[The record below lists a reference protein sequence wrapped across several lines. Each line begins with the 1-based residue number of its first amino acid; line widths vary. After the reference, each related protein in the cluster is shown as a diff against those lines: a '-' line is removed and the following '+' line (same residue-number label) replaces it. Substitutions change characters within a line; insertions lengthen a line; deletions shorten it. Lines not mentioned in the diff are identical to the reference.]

1 MSSPLWSP
9 GKSNNPSLVK
19 LNKLA
24 KAKDFSELHKWSI
37 DNSADF
43 WRFVV
48 SDSEI
53 VGDFGDTA
61 ISGSGFFKTEFFP
74 GAKLNVVDTLLKGD
88 PDQIVITEISES
100 GQRRT
105 FTRGEVRK
113 LANQVAQSLLSAG
126 VVEGDVVAACV
137 ANTAD
142 VVSFALGALKIGAI
156 FSSTSADFGAAT
168 VLDRFQQ
175 ISPKVLL
182 VTSGYEYNG
191 KEIDCLEKIS
201 EIVAGLPS
209 LVKVVSIGSK
219 PNPYLSFSEWL
230 SASDGTP
237 EISVKGSFNRPGF
250 ILFSSGTTGKP
261 KCIVHSAAGVLLKT
275 LSEQRY
281 HLDIH
286 DGDKVFYFTTCGWM
300 MWNWL
305 VASLATGA
313 GIVLFDGNPMH
324 PAPERLFDL
333 AEAEELTFLGVSAKY
348 IDSIRKSELTPKDSH
363 NLSKLRTIAS
373 TGSPLSHEG
382 FAYIYES
389 VSPAVH
395 LASISG
401 GTDICGCF
409 MLGWPELPVF
419 AGQIQVPALGMD
431 VQVLDSDGSVTK
443 HGDKGEL
450 VCANTFPSAPLFFW
464 GDKENEKYL
473 ASYFEKF
480 SDIWTHGDFVEPT
493 HESGFIMHGRSDAT
507 LNVAGVRIGTAEIYR
522 ITEEF
527 EEVLESLA
535 VAQKYESDTRVV
547 LFLKLKP
554 GSDLTNALSDQIK
567 QALKKKASPRHVP
580 ALILQAPDFP
590 RTKSGKL
597 VELAVTRAVNKEP
610 IDNLGALANPDC
622 LDWFKDLGLKT

>member
-9 GKSNNPSLVK
+9 GKSNNPSLIK
-19 LNKLA
+19 LNELA

-48 SDSEI
+48 SDSEV
-53 VGDFGDTA
+53 VGDFGGAA

-182 VTSGYEYNG
+182 VTTDYGYNG
-191 KEIDCLEKIS
+191 KEIDCLEKVS

-209 LVKVVSIGSK
+209 LVKVISIGSK
-219 PNPYLSFSEWL
+219 TNPYLSFSEWL
-230 SASDGTP
+230 STSDGTT
-237 EISVKGSFNRPGF
+237 EISVKGSFSRPGF

-281 HLDIH
+281 HLDIR

-313 GIVLFDGNPMH
+313 GIVLFDGNPMY
-324 PAPERLFDL
+324 PAPERLFDI
-333 AEAEELTFLGVSAKY
+333 AEKEELTFLGVSAKY
-348 IDSIRKSELTPKDSH
+348 IDSLRKIELKPSQSH
-363 NLSKLRTIAS
+363 DLSKLKTIAS

-382 FAYIYES
+382 FTYIYES

-431 VQVLDSDGSVTK
+431 VQVLNSDGSLAK
-443 HGDKGEL
+443 PGDKGEL

-464 GDKENEKYL
+464 GDKENEKYI

-480 SDIWTHGDFVEPT
+480 PDIWTHGDFVEPT
-493 HESGFIMHGRSDAT
+493 KESGFIMHGRSDAT

-535 VAQKYESDTRVV
+535 VAQRWESDTRVV

-554 GSDLTNALSDQIK
+554 GSELTAALSDQIK
-567 QALKKKASPRHVP
+567 QALKRKASPRHVP

-597 VELAVTRAVNKEP
+597 VELAVTRAINKEP
-610 IDNLGALANPDC
+610 IDNLGALANPES
-622 LDWFKDLGLKT
+622 LDWFKDLNL

>member
-9 GKSNNPSLVK
+9 GKSNNPSLIK
-19 LNKLA
+19 LNELA
-24 KAKDFSELHKWSI
+24 KAKDFAELHKWSI
-37 DNSADF
+37 DNSAAF
-43 WRFVV
+43 WQFVV

-53 VGDFGDTA
+53 VGDFGDIA
-61 ISGSGFFKTEFFP
+61 ISGSGFLKTEFFP
-74 GAKLNVVDTLLKGD
+74 AAQLNVVDTLLKGD

-142 VVSFALGALKIGAI
+142 VVYFALGALKIRAI

-175 ISPKVLL
+175 ILPKVLL
-182 VTSGYEYNG
+182 VTTDYGYNG
-191 KEIDCLEKIS
+191 KQIDCLEKIS
-201 EIVAGLPS
+201 EIAAGLPS
-209 LVKVVSIGSK
+209 LVKVVSIGSI
-219 PNPYLSFSEWL
+219 PNPYLSLNEWI
-230 SASDGTP
+230 SASDGSQ
-237 EISVKGSFNRPGF
+237 EISVKGSFSRPGF

-281 HLDIH
+281 HLDIR

-305 VASLATGA
+305 VTSLATGA

-324 PAPERLFDL
+324 PSPDRLFDI
-333 AEAEELTFLGVSAKY
+333 AEKEELTFLGVSAKY
-348 IDSIRKSELTPKDSH
+348 IDSLRKIELKPSQSH

-382 FAYIYES
+382 FSYIYES

-431 VQVLDSDGSVTK
+431 VQVLNSDGSQTK
-443 HGDKGEL
+443 PGDKGEL
-450 VCANTFPSAPLFFW
+450 ICANTFPSAPLFFW
-464 GDKENEKYL
+464 GDKQNKKYL

-480 SDIWTHGDFVEPT
+480 PDIWTHGDFVEPT
-493 HESGFIMHGRSDAT
+493 KESGFVMHGRSDAT

-527 EEVLESLA
+527 AEVLESLA
-535 VAQKYESDTRVV
+535 VAQKWEGDTRVL
-547 LFLKLKP
+547 LFLKLRP
-554 GSDLTNALSDQIK
+554 GSELTTDLSDQIK
-567 QALKKKASPRHVP
+567 QALKRKASPRHVP
-580 ALILQAPDFP
+580 ALIIQASDFP

-597 VELAVTRAVNKEP
+597 VELAVTRAVNGET
-610 IDNLGALANPDC
+610 IDNLGSLANPDSVE
-622 LDWFKDLGLKT
+622 WFKGLNL

>member
-9 GKSNNPSLVK
+9 GKSNNPSLIK
-19 LNKLA
+19 LIELA
-24 KAKDFSELHKWSI
+24 KAKDYSELHKWSI
-37 DNSADF
+37 DNSAAF
-43 WRFVV
+43 WQFVV
-48 SDSEI
+48 SDSQV
-53 VGDFGDTA
+53 VGDLGDIA
-61 ISGSGFFKTEFFP
+61 ISGTGFFQTEFFP

-88 PDQIVITEISES
+88 PDQIVITEILES

-191 KEIDCLEKIS
+191 KQIDCLEKIS

-219 PNPYLSFSEWL
+219 PNPYLSFTEWL
-230 SASDGTP
+230 STSDGTT

-281 HLDIH
+281 HLDIR

-324 PAPERLFDL
+324 PAPERLFDI
-333 AEAEELTFLGVSAKY
+333 AEQEELTFLGVSAKY
-348 IDSIRKSELTPKDSH
+348 IDSLRKIELKASQSH

-389 VSPAVH
+389 VSTAVH

-431 VQVLDSDGSVTK
+431 VQVLNSDGSLTK
-443 HGDKGEL
+443 PGDKGEL

-464 GDKENEKYL
+464 GDKENEKYI

-480 SDIWTHGDFVEPT
+480 PDIWTHGDFVEPT
-493 HESGFIMHGRSDAT
+493 QESGFIMHGRSDAT

-535 VAQKYESDTRVV
+535 VAQKYESDTQVI

-554 GSDLTNALSDQIK
+554 GSELTTDLSDQIK
-567 QALKKKASPRHVP
+567 QALKQKASPRHVP

-597 VELAVTRAVNKEP
+597 VELAVTRAVNKEQ

-622 LDWFKDLGLKT
+622 LEWFKDLNL

>member
-19 LNKLA
+19 LNELS

-53 VGDFGDTA
+53 IGDFGDTA
-61 ISGSGFFKTEFFP
+61 ISGSGFFQTEFFP

-88 PDQIVITEISES
+88 PNQIVITEISEF

-156 FSSTSADFGAAT
+156 FSSTSADFGAAS

-237 EISVKGSFNRPGF
+237 EISVKGSFSRPGF

-324 PAPERLFDL
+324 PAPERLFDI
-333 AEAEELTFLGVSAKY
+333 AEKEELTFLGVSAKY
-348 IDSIRKSELTPKDSH
+348 IDSLRKIELKASHSH

-389 VSPAVH
+389 VSPTVH

-431 VQVLDSDGSVTK
+431 VQVLNSDGSLTK
-443 HGDKGEL
+443 PGDKGEL

-464 GDKENEKYL
+464 GDKENEKYI

-480 SDIWTHGDFVEPT
+480 PDIWTHGDFVEPT
-493 HESGFIMHGRSDAT
+493 QESGFIMHGRSDAT

-535 VAQKYESDTRVV
+535 VAQKYESDTRVL
-547 LFLKLKP
+547 LFLKLKA
-554 GSDLTNALSDQIK
+554 GSELTNAFSDQIK
-567 QALKKKASPRHVP
+567 KALKQKASPRHVP

-622 LDWFKDLGLKT
+622 LEWFKDLNL

>member
-9 GKSNNPSLVK
+9 GKSNNPSLIK
-19 LNKLA
+19 LNELA
-24 KAKDFSELHKWSI
+24 KAKDFAELHKWSI
-37 DNSADF
+37 DNSAAF
-43 WRFVV
+43 WQFVV

-53 VGDFGDTA
+53 VGDFGDIA
-61 ISGSGFFKTEFFP
+61 ISGSGFLKTKFFP
-74 GAKLNVVDTLLKGD
+74 AAQLNVVDTLLKGD

-142 VVSFALGALKIGAI
+142 VVYFALGALKIGAI

-182 VTSGYEYNG
+182 ATTDYGYNG
-191 KEIDCLEKIS
+191 KQIDCLEKIN
-201 EIVAGLPS
+201 EIAAGLPS
-209 LVKVVSIGSK
+209 LVKVVSIGSI
-219 PNPYLSFSEWL
+219 PNPYLSLNEWI
-230 SASDGTP
+230 SASDGSQ
-237 EISVKGSFNRPGF
+237 EISVKGSFSRPGF

-281 HLDIH
+281 HLDIR

-324 PAPERLFDL
+324 PSPDRLFDI
-333 AEAEELTFLGVSAKY
+333 AEKEELTFIGVSAKY
-348 IDSIRKSELTPKDSH
+348 IDSLRKIELKPSQSH

-382 FAYIYES
+382 FSYIYES

-431 VQVLDSDGSVTK
+431 VQVLNSDGSQTK
-443 HGDKGEL
+443 PGDKGEL
-450 VCANTFPSAPLFFW
+450 ICANTFPSAPLFFW
-464 GDKENEKYL
+464 GDKQNKKYL

-480 SDIWTHGDFVEPT
+480 PDIWTHGDFVEPT
-493 HESGFIMHGRSDAT
+493 KESGFIMHGRSDAT

-527 EEVLESLA
+527 AEVLESLA
-535 VAQKYESDTRVV
+535 VAQKWEGDTRVL
-547 LFLKLKP
+547 LFLKLRP
-554 GSDLTNALSDQIK
+554 GSELTTDLSDQIK
-567 QALKKKASPRHVP
+567 QALKRKASPRHVP
-580 ALILQAPDFP
+580 ALIIQASDFP

-597 VELAVTRAVNKEP
+597 VELAVTRAVNGET
-610 IDNLGALANPDC
+610 IDNLGSLANPDSVE
-622 LDWFKDLGLKT
+622 WFKGLNL

>member
-9 GKSNNPSLVK
+9 GKSNNPSLIK
-19 LNKLA
+19 LNELA
-24 KAKDFSELHKWSI
+24 KAKDYSELHKWSI
-37 DNSADF
+37 DNSAAF
-43 WRFVV
+43 WQFVV

-88 PDQIVITEISES
+88 PDQIVLTEISES

-113 LANQVAQSLLSAG
+113 LANQVARSLLNAG

-182 VTSGYEYNG
+182 VTSGYVYNG
-191 KEIDCLEKIS
+191 KQIDCLEKVS

-219 PNPYLSFSEWL
+219 PNPYLSFSEWVG
-230 SASDGTP
+230 SSDGSK
-237 EISVKGSFNRPGF
+237 EISVNGSFNRPGF

-281 HLDIH
+281 HLDIR

-305 VASLATGA
+305 IASLATGA
-313 GIVLFDGNPMH
+313 GIVLFDGNPMY
-324 PAPERLFDL
+324 PAPERLFDI

-348 IDSIRKSELTPKDSH
+348 IDSLRKIDLKPSQSH
-363 NLSKLRTIAS
+363 RLSKLRTIAS

-382 FAYIYES
+382 FSYIYES
-389 VSPAVH
+389 ISPTVH

-431 VQVLDSDGSVTK
+431 VQVLNPDGSATK
-443 HGDKGEL
+443 PGDKGEL

-464 GDKENEKYL
+464 GDKENEKYI

-480 SDIWTHGDFVEPT
+480 PDIWTHGDFVEPT

-535 VAQKYESDTRVV
+535 VAQKYESDTRVL

-554 GSDLTNALSDQIK
+554 GSELTTDLSDQIK

-597 VELAVTRAVNKEP
+597 VELAVTRAVNNEP
-610 IDNLGALANPDC
+610 IDNLGALANPE
-622 LDWFKDLGLKT
+622 LLQWFKDLNL

>member
-9 GKSNNPSLVK
+9 GKSNNPSLIK
-19 LNKLA
+19 LNELA
-24 KAKDFSELHKWSI
+24 KAKDFAELHKWSI
-37 DNSADF
+37 DNSAAF
-43 WRFVV
+43 WQFVV

-53 VGDFGDTA
+53 VGDFGDIA
-61 ISGSGFFKTEFFP
+61 ISGSGFLKTEFFP
-74 GAKLNVVDTLLKGD
+74 AAQLNVVDTLLKGD

-142 VVSFALGALKIGAI
+142 VVYFALGALKIGAI

-175 ISPKVLL
+175 ILPKVLL
-182 VTSGYEYNG
+182 VTTDYGYNG
-191 KEIDCLEKIS
+191 KQIDCLEKIS
-201 EIVAGLPS
+201 EIAAGLPS
-209 LVKVVSIGSK
+209 LVKVVSIGSI
-219 PNPYLSFSEWL
+219 PNPYLSLNEWI
-230 SASDGTP
+230 SASDGSQ
-237 EISVKGSFNRPGF
+237 EISVKGSFSRPGF

-281 HLDIH
+281 HLDIR

-305 VASLATGA
+305 VTSLATGA

-324 PAPERLFDL
+324 PSPDRLFDI
-333 AEAEELTFLGVSAKY
+333 AEKEELTFLGVSAKY
-348 IDSIRKSELTPKDSH
+348 IDSLRKIELKPSQSH

-382 FAYIYES
+382 FSYIYES

-431 VQVLDSDGSVTK
+431 VQVLNSDGSQTK
-443 HGDKGEL
+443 PGDKGEL
-450 VCANTFPSAPLFFW
+450 ICANTFPSAPLFFW
-464 GDKENEKYL
+464 GDKQNKKYL

-480 SDIWTHGDFVEPT
+480 PDIWTHGDFVEPT
-493 HESGFIMHGRSDAT
+493 KESGFVMHGRSDAT

-527 EEVLESLA
+527 AEVLESLA
-535 VAQKYESDTRVV
+535 VAQKWEGDTRVL
-547 LFLKLKP
+547 LFLKLRP
-554 GSDLTNALSDQIK
+554 GSELTTDLSDQIK
-567 QALKKKASPRHVP
+567 QALKRKASPRHVP
-580 ALILQAPDFP
+580 ALIIQASDFP

-597 VELAVTRAVNKEP
+597 VELAVTRAVNGET
-610 IDNLGALANPDC
+610 IDNLGSLANPDSVE
-622 LDWFKDLGLKT
+622 WFKGLNL

>member
-9 GKSNNPSLVK
+9 GKSNNPSLIK
-19 LNKLA
+19 LNELA

-43 WRFVV
+43 WRFVI
-48 SDSEI
+48 SDSQV

-61 ISGSGFFKTEFFP
+61 IFGSGFFKTDYFP

-100 GQRRT
+100 GRRRT

-142 VVSFALGALKIGAI
+142 VVTFTLGALKIGAI

-182 VTSGYEYNG
+182 VTTGYEYNG
-191 KEIDCLEKIS
+191 KEIDCLEKVS

-230 SASDGTP
+230 STSDGTT
-237 EISVKGSFNRPGF
+237 EISVKGSFRRPGF

-281 HLDIH
+281 HLDIR

-324 PAPERLFDL
+324 PGPERLFDI
-333 AEAEELTFLGVSAKY
+333 AETEELTFLGVSAKY
-348 IDSIRKSELTPKDSH
+348 IDSLRKIELKPNQSH

-382 FAYIYES
+382 FSYIYES

-431 VQVLDSDGSVTK
+431 VQVLNSDGSQTK
-443 HGDKGEL
+443 PGDKGEL
-450 VCANTFPSAPLFFW
+450 ICANTFPSAPLFFW
-464 GDKENEKYL
+464 GDKENEKYT

-480 SDIWTHGDFVEPT
+480 PDIWTHGDFVEPT

-535 VAQKYESDTRVV
+535 VAQKYESDTRIL

-554 GSDLTNALSDQIK
+554 GSELTDAFCDQIK
-567 QALKKKASPRHVP
+567 QALKQKASPRHVP

-610 IDNLGALANPDC
+610 IDNLVALANPDC
-622 LDWFKDLGLKT
+622 LEWFKDLNL

>member
-1 MSSPLWSP
+1 MSAPLWSP
-9 GKSNNPSLVK
+9 SKSNNPALIK
-19 LNKLA
+19 LNELA
-24 KAKDFSELHKWSI
+24 KAKDYSELHKWSL
-37 DNSADF
+37 DNPDQF
-43 WRFVV
+43 WRFVAT
-48 SDSEI
+48 DSEV

-74 GAKLNVVDTLLKGD
+74 DANLNVVDTLLKGD
-88 PDQIVITEISES
+88 PNQIVITDISES
-100 GQRRT
+100 GIRRT
-105 FTRGEVRK
+105 FTRGEVSK
-113 LANQVAQSLLSAG
+113 QANQVARSLLNAG

-137 ANTAD
+137 ANTAE
-142 VVSFALGALKIGAI
+142 VVCFALGALKIGAI

-182 VTSGYEYNG
+182 VTTDYVYNG
-191 KEIDCLEKIS
+191 KPIDCLEKIS

-209 LVKVVSIGSK
+209 LVKVIAIGSK
-219 PNPYLSFSEWL
+219 PSPYLSFENWVSTIDGSE
-230 SASDGTP
+230 
-237 EISVKGSFNRPGF
+237 EISIKGSFNRPGF

-281 HLDIH
+281 HLDIR

-305 VASLATGA
+305 VSSLATGA
-313 GIVLFDGNPMH
+313 GIVLFDGNPMY
-324 PAPERLFDL
+324 PAPERLFDI

-348 IDSIRKSELTPKDSH
+348 VDSIRKSELTPKDSYD
-363 NLSKLRTIAS
+363 LSKLRTIAS

-382 FAYIYES
+382 FTYVYES
-389 VSPAVH
+389 VAPTVH

-431 VQVLDSDGSVTK
+431 VQVLNSDGTQTK
-443 HGDKGEL
+443 PGDKGEL

-464 GDKENEKYL
+464 GDIENEKYI

-480 SDIWTHGDFVEPT
+480 PDIWTHGDFVEPT
-493 HESGFIMHGRSDAT
+493 QESGFIMHGRSDAT

-535 VAQKYESDTRVV
+535 VAQKWESDTRVV

-554 GSDLTNALSDQIK
+554 GSELTTDLSDQIK
-567 QALKKKASPRHVP
+567 QTLKRKASPRHVP

-597 VELAVTRAVNKEP
+597 VELAVTRAVNSEP
-610 IDNLGALANPDC
+610 IDNLGALANPDS
-622 LDWFKDLGLKT
+622 LEWFKDLDL

>member
-1 MSSPLWSP
+1 MSAPLWSP
-9 GKSNNPSLVK
+9 DKSTNPSLIK
-19 LNKLA
+19 LNELA

-37 DNSADF
+37 ENPAEF

-48 SDSEI
+48 SDSEV
-53 VGDFGDTA
+53 VGDFGDSA
-61 ISGSGFFKTEFFP
+61 ISGAGFFKTEFFP
-74 GAKLNVVDTLLKGD
+74 RAKLNVVDTLLKGD
-88 PDQIVITEISES
+88 PDQVVITEISEF
-100 GQRRT
+100 GKRRT
-105 FTRGEVRK
+105 FTRSEVGK
-113 LANQVAQSLLSAG
+113 LSDQVAHSLLDAG

-142 VVSFALGALKIGAI
+142 VVCFALGALKIGAI

-182 VTSGYEYNG
+182 VTTDYEYNG

-209 LVKVVSIGSK
+209 LVKVISIGSK
-219 PNPYLSFSEWL
+219 TNPYLSFNEWV
-230 SASDGTP
+230 SASDLS
-237 EISVKGSFNRPGF
+237 EEVSVKGSFNRPGF

-281 HLDIH
+281 HLDIRG
-286 DGDKVFYFTTCGWM
+286 GDKVFYFTTCGWM

-313 GIVLFDGNPMH
+313 GIVLFDGNPMY
-324 PAPERLFDL
+324 PAPERLFDI
-333 AEAEELTFLGVSAKY
+333 AEREELTFLGVSAKY
-348 IDSIRKSELTPKDSH
+348 IDSLRKIELKPSQSH

-373 TGSPLSHEG
+373 TGSPLSHES
-382 FAYIYES
+382 FTYIYGS
-389 VSPAVH
+389 VSPTVH

-431 VQVLDSDGSVTK
+431 VQVLNSDGSQTK
-443 HGDKGEL
+443 PGDKGEL

-464 GDKENEKYL
+464 GDKENEKYI
-473 ASYFEKF
+473 ASYFDKF
-480 SDIWTHGDFVEPT
+480 PEIWTHGDFVEPT
-493 HESGFIMHGRSDAT
+493 KESGFIMHGRSDAT

-527 EEVLESLA
+527 EDVQESLA
-535 VAQKYESDTRVV
+535 VAQKYESDTRVL
-547 LFLKLKP
+547 LFLKLKS
-554 GSDLTNALSDQIK
+554 GSELSPDLSDQIK
-567 QALKKKASPRHVP
+567 QALKRKASPRHVP
-580 ALILQAPDFP
+580 ALMLQAPDLP

-610 IDNLGALANPDC
+610 IVNLGALANPES
-622 LDWFKDLGLKT
+622 LEWFKDLNL